1 MKVHFKANK
10 GYIYEANIPEFKDGK
25 YLMGIARQAKD
36 LLFKSYVELDYPSIK
51 AAYDLLKGARK
62 HFSPIGHTEFNQ
74 NTDTDL
80 IEKGY
85 EEYCKVLDRIMA
97 KLITA
102 MWVTINLQEE
112 PEEEEMWAFHMKSKG
127 TDAVANAL
135 YGDNGLIALSNGK
148 IKFGAGCREY
158 DYVYT
163 TSTIWE
169 EDDKKYYLPDFGG
182 LNGLKETLKQVEA

>member
-10 GYIYEANIPEFKDGK
+10 GYIYEADIPEFKDGK
-25 YLMGIARQAKD
+25 YLMGIARQAKG
-36 LLFKSYVELDYPSIK
+36 LLFKSYVELNYTSIK
-51 AAYDLLKGARK
+51 ATYDLLYETRK
-62 HFSPIGHTEFNQ
+62 HYSPVGHTEFNQ

-85 EEYCKVLDRIMA
+85 AEDCKVLDRIMA

-102 MWVTINLQEE
+102 MWVTKNMEEE
-112 PEEEEMWAFHMKSKG
+112 PEEDEAWAFHMKSKG

-163 TSTIWE
+163 TCTIWVE
-169 EDDKKYYLPDFGG
+169 NGEKYYLPDFGG
-182 LNGLKETLKQVEA
+182 LNGLKEALKQVEE

>member
-1 MKVHFKANK
+1 MKIHFKANK
-10 GYIYEANIPEFKDGK
+10 GYIYEADIPEFKDGK

-36 LLFKSYVELDYPSIK
+36 LLFESYVELDYSSIK
-51 AAYDLLKGARK
+51 AAYDLLYEARK
-62 HFSPIGHTEFNQ
+62 HYSPVGHTEFNQ

-85 EEYCKVLDRIMA
+85 AEYCKILDRIMA

-102 MWVTINLQEE
+102 MWVTKNMEEE
-112 PEEEEMWAFHMKSKG
+112 PEQDEAWAFHMKSKG
-127 TDAVANAL
+127 IGAVANAL

-163 TSTIWE
+163 TCTIWE
-169 EDDKKYYLPDFGG
+169 EDGKKYYLPDFGG
-182 LNGLKETLKQVEA
+182 LNGLKETLKHVEE